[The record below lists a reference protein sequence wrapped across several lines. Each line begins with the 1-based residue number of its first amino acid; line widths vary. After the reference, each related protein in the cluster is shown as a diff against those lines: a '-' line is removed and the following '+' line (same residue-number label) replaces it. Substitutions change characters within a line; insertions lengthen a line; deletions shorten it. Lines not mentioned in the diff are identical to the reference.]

1 MVPAAR
7 VYENVVKGTAQ
18 CAGGCTYREAIMLR
32 AASAISLALLAI
44 PALAEESVTYIGIST
59 GQMNVRDR
67 DELSGFQIDSDD
79 NAFKAILGWRAN
91 FLAFELNYVDFGQRK
106 QIFFGQQVELDAQG
120 VDAFVI
126 VSKRIA
132 LLDLYAKVG
141 VLVWDSEASVEGF
154 GTVKDDG
161 SDFAFGGGA
170 QLVFG
175 ALAIRAEYEQFMIK
189 DIDDMNLVS
198 VGLTWQF

>member
-1 MVPAAR
+1 
-7 VYENVVKGTAQ
+7 
-18 CAGGCTYREAIMLR
+18 MLR
-32 AASAISLALLAI
+32 AASAMTLAFLAI
-44 PALAEESVTYIGIST
+44 PALADESGTYIGIST

-67 DELSGFQIDSDD
+67 DELSGFRIDSDD

-91 FLAFELNYVDFGQRK
+91 FLAFELNYVDFGQPT
-106 QIFFGQQVELDAQG
+106 QTLFGRQVQLEAQG

-126 VSKRIA
+126 LSKRIA

-141 VLVWDSEASVEGF
+141 ALVWDAEASVKGL
-154 GTVKDDG
+154 GSTKRDG

-170 QLVFG
+170 QLIFG

>member
-1 MVPAAR
+1 
-7 VYENVVKGTAQ
+7 
-18 CAGGCTYREAIMLR
+18 MLR
-32 AASAISLALLAI
+32 AASAMTLAFLAI
-44 PALAEESVTYIGIST
+44 PALADESGTYIGIST

-67 DELSGFQIDSDD
+67 DELSGFRIDSDD

-91 FLAFELNYVDFGQRK
+91 FLAFELNYVDFGQPT
-106 QIFFGQQVELDAQG
+106 QTLFGRQVQLEAQG
-120 VDAFVI
+120 IDAFVI
-126 VSKRIA
+126 LSKRIA

-141 VLVWDSEASVEGF
+141 ALVWDAEASVEGL
-154 GTVKDDG
+154 GSAKKDG

-170 QLVFG
+170 QLIFG